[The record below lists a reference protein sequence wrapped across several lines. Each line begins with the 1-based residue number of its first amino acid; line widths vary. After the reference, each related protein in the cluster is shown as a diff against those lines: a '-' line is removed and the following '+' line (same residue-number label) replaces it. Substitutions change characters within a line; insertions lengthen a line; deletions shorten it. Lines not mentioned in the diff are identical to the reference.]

1 VVQVTWRRDG
11 LLLTESDMDVVS
23 GVLLDK
29 FGTLSLVQ
37 VTAGDSGNYTCY
49 VDGHRMQEVMVA
61 VRKSSV
67 LGSEE
72 FVRHTGY
79 LFFVFGLNF
88 VVFVVR
94 IYYALLDR
102 HAFVEITE
110 DDVLK
115 EADEI
120 PIAYLGKTIRVR

>member
-1 VVQVTWRRDG
+1 MTWRRDG
-11 LLLTESDMDVVS
+11 LLLTESDVDVLS

-49 VDGHRMQEVMVA
+49 VDGRRMQEVLVS

-67 LGSEE
+67 LGSSE
-72 FVRHTGY
+72 FVRHLCY

-102 HAFVEITE
+102 HAFVKITE
-110 DDVLK
+110 EDVLMQAN
-115 EADEI
+115 ADEI
-120 PIAYLGKTIRVR
+120 PIAYLGKRIRVR